1 MTTEPT
7 LELETSLQ
15 LVIPADPQLLRI
27 VRLVASGVASL
38 AGADLDTVEEVRVG
52 ADELVAAL
60 MEAGSGGEVSI
71 DVELDGSVLRIR
83 AATDLTNGTEM
94 AVDPLSDRIL
104 DAVSTRHEW
113 TTKDHRAQGTI
124 ERQLH

>member
-1 MTTEPT
+1 MSADPT
-7 LELETSLQ
+7 LELETTLQ

-60 MEAGSGGEVSI
+60 MEAGTGGSVSI
-71 DVELDGSVLRIR
+71 DLELDGSLLRIR
-83 AATDLTNGTEM
+83 AATDLADASGLT
-94 AVDPLSDRIL
+94 VDPLSDRIL
-104 DAVSTRHEW
+104 EAVSTRHGWATE
-113 TTKDHRAQGTI
+113 DRRAFGTI
-124 ERQLH
+124 ERQLR

>member
-1 MTTEPT
+1 MATDPSTQGD
-7 LELETSLQ
+7 TSLQ

-60 MEAGSGGEVSI
+60 MEAGNGGSVSL
-71 DVELDGSVLRIR
+71 DLELDGGCLRIR
-83 AATDLTNGTEM
+83 AATDVADGTALE
-94 AVDPLSDRIL
+94 VDPLSDRIL

-113 TTKDHRAQGTI
+113 TIEGRRAHGTV